1 MRYDTNETYWDNRR
15 NETDDIITAAAC
27 QERIEKEF
35 DDEVEKIVLSFI
47 DNSLPE
53 GAGKVL
59 NPIFKNN
66 PSAWDIYVEAL
77 NKIVLIGLED
87 KLIGRAA

>member
-1 MRYDTNETYWDNRR
+1 MRCDSNETYWDDRR
-15 NETDDIITAAAC
+15 NEADDIVTAEAC
-27 QERIEKEF
+27 QELTEEEL
-35 DDEVEKIVLSFI
+35 DEEVEKIVLSFI

-59 NPIFKNN
+59 NPIFKSNT
-66 PSAWDIYVEAL
+66 SAWDIYVEAL